1 MVQKSV
7 GYLLVGFLFLCSCT
21 RQETPQ
27 SVSPQTDSVSREIT
41 GWLLKSDLTRAM
53 EVVDSADAAG
63 VLSEFDAEMFRLR
76 IISRDEGRLAE
87 AVSRYEALLEKG
99 VPLIRQLDVLNAL
112 IYLSRQRDNHQK
124 VLDYGARYIEVCRQ
138 TGKTVLALTVQGEMG
153 RALILLGR
161 TEEGL
166 EMIDQTISQA
176 DGVRQFTEM
185 DACIL
190 AMKSKMRTL
199 IDLNRYEEV
208 IPVGEHMIAKLQDFE
223 AHPDE
228 YADGSSRMPKPDRLP
243 GYVDFYT
250 GQAYAFLTFA
260 YAALDRLDEAR
271 AYDRLHDRTTYSRT
285 YGGRKQMASA
295 WYMLGDYDR
304 MSSIYDEMV
313 AAMREDTVNYDYS
326 LMLFNRAK
334 VAGVQGKPALSA
346 NYWKRYAF
354 LLQKLYD
361 KERLAAA
368 EESAA
373 QFHEQ
378 EQQYALEKEQA
389 NHKRVL
395 AFVIFLGIAFLMAAL
410 FAGLTM
416 FQLRT
421 IRHKNVVLSQ
431 QIAESIGYKDKYL
444 RLKNHLELSKKKKD
458 EESIHRLD
466 AMSDA
471 ELFEFLRVVIVG
483 EQLYLNPLF
492 DRQHLMDRFG
502 LSKEQIGAA
511 FAQGSPYASLPA
523 YVNQCRLEHGATLL
537 TTSPEMSVTEVAGAS
552 GFANANVFTRNFKQ
566 RYTLTPTEFREKETE

>member
-1 MVQKSV
+1 M
-7 GYLLVGFLFLCSCT
+7 Y
-21 RQETPQ
+21 
-27 SVSPQTDSVSREIT
+27 
-41 GWLLKSDLTRAM
+41 LLKSDLTRAM

-63 VLSEFDAEMFRLR
+63 LLSEFDAEMFRLR

-87 AVSRYEALLEKG
+87 AVNRYEALLESG

-112 IYLSRQRDNHQK
+112 IYLSRQRDNHEK
-124 VLDYGARYIEVCRQ
+124 VLDYGARYLEVCRQ

-166 EMIDQTISQA
+166 EKIDQTIMEA
-176 DGVRQFTEM
+176 DAVRQFTEM

-199 IDLNRYEEV
+199 IDLKRYEEV

-260 YAALDRLDEAR
+260 YAALGRLDEAR
-271 AYDRLHDRTTYSRT
+271 AYDRLHSRTNYSRS

-295 WYMLGDYDR
+295 WFMLGDYDR
-304 MSSIYDEMV
+304 MNAVYDEMV
-313 AAMREDTVNYDYS
+313 AAMGADTVNNDYG

-334 VAGVQGKPALSA
+334 VAGIQGKPALSA
-346 NYWKRYAF
+346 DYWKRYAF
-354 LLQKLYD
+354 LLRNLYD

-373 QFHEQ
+373 RFHEQ

-389 NHKRVL
+389 RHKRDLIIQISLIVVAVL
-395 AFVIFLGIAFLMAAL
+395 ISIVAFLIFYQWRITRRKNAL
-410 FAGLTM
+410 
-416 FQLRT
+416 
-421 IRHKNVVLSQ
+421 
-431 QIAESIGYKDKYL
+431 
-444 RLKNHLELSKKKKD
+444 LSKEIAQNIDYKMRYFRMSHPEQTAEAKAGKSVPD
-458 EESIHRLD
+458 LS
-466 AMSDA
+466 AMSNA
-471 ELFEFLRVVIVG
+471 ELFEYLRDVIAG
-483 EQLYLNPLF
+483 EQLYLNPYFERKNLTE
-492 DRQHLMDRFG
+492 RFG
-502 LSKEQIGAA
+502 LSKERIGAA
-511 FAQGSPYASLPA
+511 FSQGSPYASLA
-523 YVNQCRLEHGATLL
+523 DYVNECRLSYSTLL
-537 TTSPEMSVTEVAGAS
+537 LSNRPDMSIAEVASAS
-552 GFANANVFTRNFKQ
+552 GFSNASVFTRNFKQ
-566 RYTLTPTEFREKETE
+566 QYTMTPTEFRNKES

>member
-1 MVQKSV
+1 MLKKSC
-7 GYLLVGFLFLCSCT
+7 GFLLIGFLFLCSCT

-27 SVSPQTDSVSREIT
+27 FVMTPQTDSVSREVT
-41 GWLLKSDLTRAM
+41 EWLLKSDLTRAM
-53 EVVDSADAAG
+53 AVVDSADAAG
-63 VLSEFDAEMFRLR
+63 LLSEFDAEMFRLR
-76 IISRDEGRLAE
+76 ILSRDEGRLAE
-87 AVSRYEALLEKG
+87 AVSRYEALLESG

-112 IYLSRQRDNHQK
+112 IYLSRQRNNHEK

-138 TGKTVLALTVQGEMG
+138 TDKMVLALTVQGEMG

-166 EMIDQTISQA
+166 EMMEKTISQA
-176 DGVRQFTEM
+176 DAVRRFTEM

-199 IDLNRYEEV
+199 IDLKRYEEV
-208 IPVGEHMIAKLQDFE
+208 VPVGEHMIAKLQDFA

-228 YADGSSRMPKPDRLP
+228 YADGTSRMPKPDRLP

-271 AYDRLHDRTTYSRT
+271 AYSRLFDETNYSRS

-304 MSSIYDEMV
+304 MNAIYDEMV
-313 AAMREDTVNYDYS
+313 AAMGADTVNYDYGV
-326 LMLFNRAK
+326 MLYNRAK
-334 VAGVQGKPALSA
+334 VAGIQGKPALSA
-346 NYWKRYAF
+346 DYWKRYAF
-354 LLQKLYD
+354 LLQKLND

-373 QFHEQ
+373 RFHEQ

-389 NHKRVL
+389 RHKRDLLIQVSLSVMAVL
-395 AFVIFLGIAFLMAAL
+395 ISMVTCLIFYQWRITRRKNAL
-410 FAGLTM
+410 
-416 FQLRT
+416 
-421 IRHKNVVLSQ
+421 
-431 QIAESIGYKDKYL
+431 
-444 RLKNHLELSKKKKD
+444 LSKEIAQNIDYKVRYLTQKSHPELTTEVKD
-458 EESIHRLD
+458 SESVAHL
-466 AMSDA
+466 ATMSND

-492 DRQHLMDRFG
+492 DRQYLMDRFG
-502 LSKEQIGAA
+502 LSKERVGAA
-511 FAQGSPYASLPA
+511 FSQGSSYASLID
-523 YVNQCRLEHGATLL
+523 YVNECRLSYSTLL
-537 TTSPEMSVTEVAGAS
+537 LSTHPDMSIVDVASAS
-552 GFANANVFTRNFKQ
+552 GFSSASVFTRNFKQ
-566 RYTLTPTEFREKETE
+566 RYTMTPTEFRKKEN

>member
-1 MVQKSV
+1 M
-7 GYLLVGFLFLCSCT
+7 T
-21 RQETPQ
+21 
-27 SVSPQTDSVSREIT
+27 PQTDSVSREVT
-41 GWLLKSDLTRAM
+41 VYLLKSDLTRAM

-63 VLSEFDAEMFRLR
+63 LLSEFDAEMFRLR

-87 AVSRYEALLEKG
+87 AVSRYETLLENG

-112 IYLSRQRDNHQK
+112 IYLSRQRNNHQK

-166 EMIDQTISQA
+166 DMIDQTISQA
-176 DGVRQFTEM
+176 DAVRQFTEM

-199 IDLNRYEEV
+199 IDLKRYEEV
-208 IPVGEHMIAKLQDFE
+208 IPIGEHMIAKLQDFA

-271 AYDRLHDRTTYSRT
+271 AYDRLHARTNYSRT

-295 WYMLGDYDR
+295 WCMLGDYDR
-304 MSSIYDEMV
+304 MDAIYDEMV
-313 AAMREDTVNYDYS
+313 AAMRDDTINYDYS
-326 LMLFNRAK
+326 IMLFNRAK
-334 VAGVQGKPALSA
+334 VAGIKGKPALSA
-346 NYWKRYAF
+346 DYWKRYAF
-354 LLQKLYD
+354 LLQQLYD

-373 QFHEQ
+373 RFHEQ

-389 NHKRVL
+389 RHKRDRLIQISLIVVAVL
-395 AFVIFLGIAFLMAAL
+395 ISMVAFLIFYQWRITRRKNAL
-410 FAGLTM
+410 
-416 FQLRT
+416 
-421 IRHKNVVLSQ
+421 
-431 QIAESIGYKDKYL
+431 
-444 RLKNHLELSKKKKD
+444 LSKEIAQNIDYKVRYLTQKSHPELTAEFKD
-458 EESIHRLD
+458 SESVAHL
-466 AMSDA
+466 ATMSNA

-483 EQLYLNPLF
+483 EQLFLNPLF
-492 DRQHLMDRFG
+492 DRQYLMDRFG
-502 LSKEQIGAA
+502 LSKERIGAA
-511 FAQGSPYASLPA
+511 FSQGSPYASLA
-523 YVNQCRLEHGATLL
+523 DYVNECRLSYSTNLLATR
-537 TTSPEMSVTEVAGAS
+537 PEMSITDVAAAS
-552 GFANANVFTRNFKQ
+552 GFSNASVFTRNFKQ
-566 RYTLTPTEFREKETE
+566 RYTMTPTEFRKKEN

>member
-1 MVQKSV
+1 M
-7 GYLLVGFLFLCSCT
+7 T
-21 RQETPQ
+21 
-27 SVSPQTDSVSREIT
+27 PQTDSVSREVT
-41 GWLLKSDLTRAM
+41 VYLLKSDLTRAM

-63 VLSEFDAEMFRLR
+63 LLSEFDAEMFRLR

-87 AVSRYEALLEKG
+87 AVSRYEALLESG

-112 IYLSRQRDNHQK
+112 VYLSRQRDNHQK
-124 VLDYGARYIEVCRQ
+124 VLDYGTRYIEVCRQ
-138 TGKTVLALTVQGEMG
+138 TGKTVLALTIQGEMG

-176 DGVRQFTEM
+176 DAVRQFTEM

-199 IDLNRYEEV
+199 IDLKRYEEV
-208 IPVGEHMIAKLQDFE
+208 IPVGEHMIAKLQDFA

-228 YADGSSRMPKPDRLP
+228 YADGTSRMPKPDRLP

-260 YAALDRLDEAR
+260 YAALGRLDEAR
-271 AYDRLHDRTTYSRT
+271 AYDRLHSRTNYSRS

-304 MSSIYDEMV
+304 MDAIYDEMV
-313 AAMREDTVNYDYS
+313 AAMGADTVNHDYS

-334 VAGVQGKPALSA
+334 VAGIQGKPALSA
-346 NYWKRYAF
+346 NYWKRYAS

-373 QFHEQ
+373 RFHEQ

-389 NHKRVL
+389 RHKRDLIIQISLSVTAVL
-395 AFVIFLGIAFLMAAL
+395 ISIVAFLIFYQWRITRRKNAL
-410 FAGLTM
+410 
-416 FQLRT
+416 
-421 IRHKNVVLSQ
+421 
-431 QIAESIGYKDKYL
+431 
-444 RLKNHLELSKKKKD
+444 LSKEIAQNIDYKMRYFRMSHPEQRAEVKD
-458 EESIHRLD
+458 DKSVPQLST
-466 AMSDA
+466 MSNA
-471 ELFEFLRVVIVG
+471 ELFEFLHVVITG

-492 DRQHLMDRFG
+492 DRQYLMDRFG
-502 LSKEQIGAA
+502 LSKEHVGAA
-511 FAQGSPYASLPA
+511 FSQGSPYASLA
-523 YVNQCRLEHGATLL
+523 DYVNECRLSYSTLL
-537 TTSPEMSVTEVAGAS
+537 LSNRLDMSIADVASAS
-552 GFANANVFTRNFKQ
+552 GFSNASVFARNFKQ
-566 RYTLTPTEFREKETE
+566 RYTMTPTEFRNKEN

>member
-1 MVQKSV
+1 M
-7 GYLLVGFLFLCSCT
+7 T
-21 RQETPQ
+21 
-27 SVSPQTDSVSREIT
+27 PQTDSVSREVT
-41 GWLLKSDLTRAM
+41 VYLLKSDLTRAM

-63 VLSEFDAEMFRLR
+63 LLSEFDAEMFRLR

-87 AVSRYEALLEKG
+87 AVSRYEALLESG

-112 IYLSRQRDNHQK
+112 VYLSRQRDNHQK
-124 VLDYGARYIEVCRQ
+124 VLDYGTRYIEVCRQ

-176 DGVRQFTEM
+176 DAVRQFTEM

-199 IDLNRYEEV
+199 IDLKRYEEV
-208 IPVGEHMIAKLQDFE
+208 IPVGEHMIAKLQDFA

-228 YADGSSRMPKPDRLP
+228 YADGTSRMPKPDRLP

-260 YAALDRLDEAR
+260 YAALGRLDEAR
-271 AYDRLHDRTTYSRT
+271 AYDRLHSRTNYSRS

-304 MSSIYDEMV
+304 MDAIYDEMV
-313 AAMREDTVNYDYS
+313 AAMGADTVNHDYS

-334 VAGVQGKPALSA
+334 VAGIQGKPALSA
-346 NYWKRYAF
+346 NYWKRYAS
-354 LLQKLYD
+354 LLRELYD

-373 QFHEQ
+373 RFHEQ

-389 NHKRVL
+389 RHKRDLIIQISLSVTAVL
-395 AFVIFLGIAFLMAAL
+395 ISIVAFLIFYQWRITRRKNAL
-410 FAGLTM
+410 
-416 FQLRT
+416 
-421 IRHKNVVLSQ
+421 
-431 QIAESIGYKDKYL
+431 
-444 RLKNHLELSKKKKD
+444 LSKEIAQNIDYKMRYFRMSHPEQTAEVKD
-458 EESIHRLD
+458 DKSVPQLST
-466 AMSDA
+466 MSNA
-471 ELFEFLRVVIVG
+471 ELFEFLHVVITG

-492 DRQHLMDRFG
+492 DRQYLMDRFG
-502 LSKEQIGAA
+502 LSKERIGAA
-511 FAQGSPYASLPA
+511 FSQGSPYASLA
-523 YVNQCRLEHGATLL
+523 DYVNECRLSYSTLL
-537 TTSPEMSVTEVAGAS
+537 LSNRPDLPIADVASAS
-552 GFANANVFTRNFKQ
+552 GFSNASVFARNFKQ
-566 RYTLTPTEFREKETE
+566 QYTMTPTEFRNKEN

>member
-1 MVQKSV
+1 MVHKSF
-7 GYLLVGFLFLCSCT
+7 GYLLVGCLFLCSCT
-21 RQETPQ
+21 RQETPL
-27 SVSPQTDSVSREIT
+27 SVMTPQTDSVSREVT
-41 GWLLKSDLTRAM
+41 VYLLKSDLTRAM

-63 VLSEFDAEMFRLR
+63 LLSEFDAEMFRLR

-87 AVSRYEALLEKG
+87 AVSRYEALLESG

-112 IYLSRQRDNHQK
+112 VYLSRQRDNHQK
-124 VLDYGARYIEVCRQ
+124 VLDYGTRYIEVCRQ

-166 EMIDQTISQA
+166 AMIDQTIMEA
-176 DGVRQFTEM
+176 DAVRQFTEM

-199 IDLNRYEEV
+199 IDLKRYEEV
-208 IPVGEHMIAKLQDFE
+208 IPVGEHMIAKLQDFA

-228 YADGSSRMPKPDRLP
+228 YADGTSRMPKPDRLP

-271 AYDRLHDRTTYSRT
+271 AYDRLHSRTNYSRS

-295 WYMLGDYDR
+295 WCMMGDYDR
-304 MSSIYDEMV
+304 MNAVYDEMV
-313 AAMREDTVNYDYS
+313 AAMGADTVNNDYG

-334 VAGVQGKPALSA
+334 VAGIQGKPALSA
-346 NYWKRYAF
+346 SYWKRYAF
-354 LLQKLYD
+354 LLRNLYD

-373 QFHEQ
+373 RFHEQ

-389 NHKRVL
+389 RHKRDLIIQISLSVTAVL
-395 AFVIFLGIAFLMAAL
+395 ISIVAFLIFYQWRITRRKNAL
-410 FAGLTM
+410 
-416 FQLRT
+416 
-421 IRHKNVVLSQ
+421 LSKE
-431 QIAESIGYKDKYL
+431 IAENVDYKMRYFRMSHPEQTAVKDDKSVPQ
-444 RLKNHLELSKKKKD
+444 LST
-458 EESIHRLD
+458 
-466 AMSDA
+466 MSNA
-471 ELFEFLRVVIVG
+471 ELFEYLRGVIAG

-492 DRQHLMDRFG
+492 DRQYLMDRFG
-502 LSKEQIGAA
+502 LSKEHVGAA
-511 FAQGSPYASLPA
+511 FSQGSPYASLA
-523 YVNQCRLEHGATLL
+523 DYVNECRLSYSTLL
-537 TTSPEMSVTEVAGAS
+537 LSNRPDMSIAEVASAS
-552 GFANANVFTRNFKQ
+552 GFSNASVFARNFKQ
-566 RYTLTPTEFREKETE
+566 QYTMTPTEFRNKEN

>member
-1 MVQKSV
+1 MVKKAF
-7 GYLLVGFLFLCSCT
+7 GYLLAGCLFLCSCT
-21 RQETPQ
+21 RQETPI
-27 SVSPQTDSVSREIT
+27 SVMTPQTDSVSREVT
-41 GWLLKSDLTRAM
+41 VYLLKSDLTRAM

-63 VLSEFDAEMFRLR
+63 LLSEFDAEMFRLR

-87 AVSRYEALLEKG
+87 AVSRYEALLESG

-112 IYLSRQRDNHQK
+112 VYLSRQRDNHQK
-124 VLDYGARYIEVCRQ
+124 VLDYGTRYIEVCRQ

-166 EMIDQTISQA
+166 EKINQTIMEA
-176 DGVRQFTEM
+176 DAVRQFTEM

-199 IDLNRYEEV
+199 IDLKRYEEV

-228 YADGSSRMPKPDRLP
+228 YADGTSRMPKPDRLP

-260 YAALDRLDEAR
+260 YAALGRLDEAR
-271 AYDRLHDRTTYSRT
+271 AYDRLHARTNYSRS

-295 WYMLGDYDR
+295 WCMMGDYDR
-304 MSSIYDEMV
+304 MNAVYDEMV
-313 AAMREDTVNYDYS
+313 AAMGADTVNHDYS

-334 VAGVQGKPALSA
+334 VAGIQGKPALSA
-346 NYWKRYAF
+346 NYWKRYAS
-354 LLQKLYD
+354 LLRKLYD

-373 QFHEQ
+373 RFHEQ

-389 NHKRVL
+389 RHKRDLLIQISLSVTAVL
-395 AFVIFLGIAFLMAAL
+395 ISIVAFLIFYQWRITRRKNAL
-410 FAGLTM
+410 
-416 FQLRT
+416 
-421 IRHKNVVLSQ
+421 
-431 QIAESIGYKDKYL
+431 
-444 RLKNHLELSKKKKD
+444 LSKEIAQNIDYKMRYFRMSHPEQTAEVKD
-458 EESIHRLD
+458 DKSVPQLST
-466 AMSDA
+466 MSNA
-471 ELFEFLRVVIVG
+471 ELFEFLHVVITG

-492 DRQHLMDRFG
+492 DRQYLMDRFG
-502 LSKEQIGAA
+502 LSKEHVGAA
-511 FAQGSPYASLPA
+511 FSQGSPYASLA
-523 YVNQCRLEHGATLL
+523 DYVNECRLSYSTLL
-537 TTSPEMSVTEVAGAS
+537 LSNRPDLPIAEVASAS
-552 GFANANVFTRNFKQ
+552 GFSNASVFTRNFKQ
-566 RYTLTPTEFREKETE
+566 QYTMTPTEFRNKEN

>member
-1 MVQKSV
+1 MVKKSF
-7 GYLLVGFLFLCSCT
+7 GYLLAGCLFLCSCT
-21 RQETPQ
+21 RQETPT
-27 SVSPQTDSVSREIT
+27 SVMTPQTDSVSREVT
-41 GWLLKSDLTRAM
+41 VYLLKSDLTRAM

-63 VLSEFDAEMFRLR
+63 LLSEFDAEMFRLR

-87 AVSRYEALLEKG
+87 AVSRYEALLESG

-112 IYLSRQRDNHQK
+112 VYLSRQRDNHEK

-166 EMIDQTISQA
+166 EKIDQTIMEA
-176 DGVRQFTEM
+176 DAVRQFTEM

-199 IDLNRYEEV
+199 IDLKRYEEV
-208 IPVGEHMIAKLQDFE
+208 IPVGEHMIAKLQDFAE
-223 AHPDE
+223 HPDE
-228 YADGSSRMPKPDRLP
+228 YADGTSRMPKPDRLP

-260 YAALDRLDEAR
+260 YAALGQLDEAR
-271 AYDRLHDRTTYSRT
+271 AYDRLHGRTNYSRS

-295 WYMLGDYDR
+295 WFMLGDYDR
-304 MSSIYDEMV
+304 MDAIYDEMV
-313 AAMREDTVNYDYS
+313 AAMGTDTVNHDYG

-334 VAGVQGKPALSA
+334 VAGIQGKPALSA

-354 LLQKLYD
+354 LLRNLYD

-373 QFHEQ
+373 RFHEQ

-389 NHKRVL
+389 RHKRDLIIQISLSVTAVL
-395 AFVIFLGIAFLMAAL
+395 ISVVALLIFYQWRIMRRKNAL
-410 FAGLTM
+410 
-416 FQLRT
+416 
-421 IRHKNVVLSQ
+421 LSKE
-431 QIAESIGYKDKYL
+431 IAENVDYKMRYFRMSHPEQTAEVKDDKSVPQ
-444 RLKNHLELSKKKKD
+444 LST
-458 EESIHRLD
+458 
-466 AMSDA
+466 MSNA
-471 ELFEFLRVVIVG
+471 ELFEYLRGVIAG

-492 DRQHLMDRFG
+492 DRQYLMDRFG
-502 LSKEQIGAA
+502 LSKEHVGAA
-511 FAQGSPYASLPA
+511 FSQGSPYASLA
-523 YVNQCRLEHGATLL
+523 DYVNECRLSYSTLL
-537 TTSPEMSVTEVAGAS
+537 LSNRPEMSIADVASAS
-552 GFANANVFTRNFKQ
+552 GFSNASVFARNFKQ
-566 RYTLTPTEFREKETE
+566 RYTMTPTEFRNKEN

>member
-1 MVQKSV
+1 MVKKSF
-7 GYLLVGFLFLCSCT
+7 GYLLAGCLFLCSCT
-21 RQETPQ
+21 RQETPL
-27 SVSPQTDSVSREIT
+27 SVMTPQTDSVSREVT
-41 GWLLKSDLTRAM
+41 VYLLKSDLTRAM

-63 VLSEFDAEMFRLR
+63 LLSKFDAEMFRLR

-87 AVSRYEALLEKG
+87 AVSRYEALLESG

-112 IYLSRQRDNHQK
+112 VYLSRQRDNHQK
-124 VLDYGARYIEVCRQ
+124 VLDYGTRYIEVCRQ

-176 DGVRQFTEM
+176 DAVRQFTEM

-199 IDLNRYEEV
+199 IDLKRYEEV
-208 IPVGEHMIAKLQDFE
+208 IPVGEHMIAKLQDFA

-228 YADGSSRMPKPDRLP
+228 YADGTSRMPKPDRLP

-260 YAALDRLDEAR
+260 YAALGRLDEAR
-271 AYDRLHDRTTYSRT
+271 AYDRLHARTNYSRS

-304 MSSIYDEMV
+304 MDAVYDEMV
-313 AAMREDTVNYDYS
+313 AAMGADTVNHDYS

-334 VAGVQGKPALSA
+334 VAGIQGKPALSA
-346 NYWKRYAF
+346 NYWKRYAS

-373 QFHEQ
+373 RFHEQ

-389 NHKRVL
+389 RHKRDLLIQISLSVTAVL
-395 AFVIFLGIAFLMAAL
+395 ISIVAFLI
-410 FAGLTM
+410 FYQWRIT
-416 FQLRT
+416 R
-421 IRHKNVVLSQ
+421 RKNTL
-431 QIAESIGYKDKYL
+431 
-444 RLKNHLELSKKKKD
+444 LSKEIAQNIDYKMRYFRMNHPEQRAEVKD
-458 EESIHRLD
+458 DKSVPQLST
-466 AMSDA
+466 MSNA
-471 ELFEFLRVVIVG
+471 ELFEFLHVVITG

-492 DRQHLMDRFG
+492 DRQYLMDRFG
-502 LSKEQIGAA
+502 LSKEHVGAA
-511 FAQGSPYASLPA
+511 FSQGSPYASLA
-523 YVNQCRLEHGATLL
+523 DYVNECRLSYSTLL
-537 TTSPEMSVTEVAGAS
+537 LSNRLDMSIADVASAS
-552 GFANANVFTRNFKQ
+552 GFSNASVFARNFKQ
-566 RYTLTPTEFREKETE
+566 RYTMTPTEFRNKEN

>member
-1 MVQKSV
+1 MVKKSF
-7 GYLLVGFLFLCSCT
+7 GYLLVGCLFLCSCT
-21 RQETPQ
+21 RQETPL
-27 SVSPQTDSVSREIT
+27 SVMTPQTDSVSREVT
-41 GWLLKSDLTRAM
+41 VYLLKSDLTRAM

-63 VLSEFDAEMFRLR
+63 LLSEFDAEMFRLR

-87 AVSRYEALLEKG
+87 AVSRYEALLESG

-112 IYLSRQRDNHQK
+112 VYLSRQRDNHQK
-124 VLDYGARYIEVCRQ
+124 VLDYGTRYIEVCRQ
-138 TGKTVLALTVQGEMG
+138 TGKTVLALTIQGEMG

-176 DGVRQFTEM
+176 DAVRQFTEM

-199 IDLNRYEEV
+199 IDLKRYEEV
-208 IPVGEHMIAKLQDFE
+208 IPVGEHMIAKLQDFA

-228 YADGSSRMPKPDRLP
+228 YADGTSRMPKPDRLP

-260 YAALDRLDEAR
+260 YAALGRLDEAR
-271 AYDRLHDRTTYSRT
+271 AYDRLHSRTNYSRS

-304 MSSIYDEMV
+304 MDAIYDEMV
-313 AAMREDTVNYDYS
+313 AAMGADTVNHDYS

-334 VAGVQGKPALSA
+334 VAGIQSKPALSA
-346 NYWKRYAF
+346 NYWKRYAS

-373 QFHEQ
+373 RFHEQ

-389 NHKRVL
+389 RHKRDLIIQISLSVTAVL
-395 AFVIFLGIAFLMAAL
+395 ISIVAFLIFYQWRITRRKNAL
-410 FAGLTM
+410 
-416 FQLRT
+416 
-421 IRHKNVVLSQ
+421 
-431 QIAESIGYKDKYL
+431 
-444 RLKNHLELSKKKKD
+444 LSKEIAQNIDYKMRYFRMSHPEQRAEVKD
-458 EESIHRLD
+458 DKSVPQLST
-466 AMSDA
+466 MSNA
-471 ELFEFLRVVIVG
+471 ELFEFLHVVITG

-492 DRQHLMDRFG
+492 DRQYLMDRFG
-502 LSKEQIGAA
+502 LSKEHVGAA
-511 FAQGSPYASLPA
+511 FSQGSPYASLA
-523 YVNQCRLEHGATLL
+523 DYVNECRLSYSTLL
-537 TTSPEMSVTEVAGAS
+537 LSNRLDMSIADVASAS
-552 GFANANVFTRNFKQ
+552 GFSNASVFARNFKQ
-566 RYTLTPTEFREKETE
+566 RYTMTPTEFRNKEN